1 MGTQPVFSYYTDH
14 YVRVNAIVK
23 YGAKQADQTLTEMG
37 YVFHCFKCFHR
48 ETVPEYKLASNSMV
62 CRECGS
68 KLSLAGPLWIGKII
82 DKAFAEDML
91 HEAQKRLL
99 RQNLRIETTLSL
111 ALAEADKTPGYYD
124 VDAICDSLNLPVP
137 PPSNVTSLLTSM
149 GLDATPTLFCSSGL
163 RSNATANQV
172 RSAVLAAL
180 EDRTEGK

>member
-48 ETVPEYKLASNSMV
+48 ETVSEYKLASNSMV